1 MTEPE
6 KKRGAATEFL
16 EEQAPE
22 EACLDRIDTA
32 PSPPEG
38 KASVILI
45 EEIIGWATDTID
57 DGDGS
62 YLEPPD

>member
-6 KKRGAATEFL
+6 KKWDAAEEFPGEQTPKEAPSDRPDTEPSTSGGK
-16 EEQAPE
+16 AP
-22 EACLDRIDTA
+22 TA
-32 PSPPEG
+32 PAEQ
-38 KASVILI
+38 ITRC
-45 EEIIGWATDTID
+45 ATDTID